1 MLGCFKGRR
10 ERVRG
15 SGREEGKWKEGR
27 KERGREEEG
36 GGRERRGERER
47 GREICVSI
55 FSL

>member
-27 KERGREEEG
+27 KERGRRRGREGEEEG
-36 GGRERRGERER
+36 ERGWEGEGERNL
-47 GREICVSI
+47 CKH
-55 FSL
+55 F